1 MAGSI
6 CGYTNH
12 QVAAQMKRASL
23 LATLCVLNLSPW
35 NSLPAGTPEPLL
47 RMENGA
53 NAILVDKERHLLGL
67 YRWDHG
73 SPVLVKSYQATTG
86 KGVGDKRREG
96 DLKTPEGVYFF
107 TRFIDG
113 SSLPAEYGIGAAVMD
128 YPNPFDQLEGKNGDG
143 IWLHATNEPNRI
155 SEPYNTRGCVVV
167 RNDHFIELRKAVVLR
182 YTPIIVGKRIDEITN
197 DEVQRRRSE
206 LEEFIERWR
215 SAWMHGDAD
224 AYLNLYSDHFHGRGM
239 TFKQFMAHKRSV
251 FAHSTNIRV
260 AFSDMQIYRLDSRT
274 VVHFFQD
281 FNSSLM
287 SNAGYKTLHLWRL
300 GGTWKII
307 GEEWEPLK
315 SFQAYPVIMARAHPP
330 VLIPSAPAVVLPA
343 AVTMVTSLF
352 GTDTRMVRISA
363 LRASELRP
371 GSLGVDF
378 ELHNNVMDG
387 GRLVGHLSVLVNL
400 GVGGQLRQIVYPQMN
415 LSNNLMPSDL
425 FKNGEYYA
433 IRYFK
438 IVHANFS
445 LPQGIGLTP
454 LNVKVCV
461 FDHSGNPLLIKDF
474 PLSGERSLSGGD
486 TASANLVWKT
496 KS

>member
-1 MAGSI
+1 MEGW
-6 CGYTNH
+6 
-12 QVAAQMKRASL
+12 L
-23 LATLCVLNLSPW
+23 L
-35 NSLPAGTPEPLL
+35 
-47 RMENGA
+47 
-53 NAILVDKERHLLGL
+53 
-67 YRWDHG
+67 
-73 SPVLVKSYQATTG
+73 
-86 KGVGDKRREG
+86 
-96 DLKTPEGVYFF
+96 
-107 TRFIDG
+107 
-113 SSLPAEYGIGAAVMD
+113 
-128 YPNPFDQLEGKNGDG
+128 
-143 IWLHATNEPNRI
+143 
-155 SEPYNTRGCVVV
+155 
-167 RNDHFIELRKAVVLR
+167 AVVLAVGIPVGILLFLAGFLALLHSIFAQTSRWNALAQR
-182 YTPIIVGKRIDEITN
+182 YGAIMEPEGRKLMRQTIKVGA
-197 DEVQRRRSE
+197 V
-206 LEEFIERWR
+206 RWR
-215 SAWMHGDAD
+215 
-224 AYLNLYSDHFHGRGM
+224 LC
-239 TFKQFMAHKRSV
+239 V
-251 FAHSTNIRV
+251 
-260 AFSDMQIYRLDSRT
+260 T
-274 VVHFFQD
+274 VVLSPQG
-281 FNSSLM
+281 M
-287 SNAGYKTLHLWRL
+287 YLHLGHRQSWLSAIR
-300 GGTWKII
+300 K
-307 GEEWEPLK
+307 
-315 SFQAYPVIMARAHPP
+315 HPP